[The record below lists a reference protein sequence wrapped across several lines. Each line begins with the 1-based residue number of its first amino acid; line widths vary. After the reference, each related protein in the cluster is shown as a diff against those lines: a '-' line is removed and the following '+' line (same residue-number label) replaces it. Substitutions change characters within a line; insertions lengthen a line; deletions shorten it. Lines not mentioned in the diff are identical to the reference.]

1 MRGGLL
7 DTTEKYLAV
16 VVTLLLV
23 VGICL
28 LIATVREQKDT
39 QTVGLAWLTYF
50 GAIKR
55 G

>member
-16 VVTLLLV
+16 VVTLRFV

-28 LIATVREQKDT
+28 LIATVREQKRT
-39 QTVGLAWLTYF
+39 R
-50 GAIKR
+50 KR
-55 G
+55 WDWRG